1 MVTKIQP
8 MDKMPSTQPDD
19 EGVAYY
25 PQFQQISLSA
35 LVPIEYVNLDL
46 APAIPREVLLGS
58 LRDGRLRV
66 HSPIKVKFA
75 MEGRHII
82 AEAVELNEFGFG
94 ENPSA
99 ALVDL
104 QRAIAELYF
113 TLEEEQDH
121 LGKDLQNVWTEIQ
134 EKIRKHDDQDT

>member
-8 MDKMPSTQPDD
+8 LDKMPSAQPDD
-19 EGVAYY
+19 EGVAHY
-25 PQFQQISLSA
+25 PHFQQIPLST
-35 LVPIEYVNLDL
+35 LVPIEDVNLDL
-46 APAIPREVLLGS
+46 APVIPSEVLLGY

-66 HSPIKVKFA
+66 HSPIKVKFTT
-75 MEGRHII
+75 EGKHII

-99 ALVDL
+99 ALIDL

-121 LGKDLQNVWTEIQ
+121 LGKDLQNVWAEIQ
-134 EKIRKHDDQDT
+134 EKIRKHDD

>member
-1 MVTKIQP
+1 MVTKIQELH
-8 MDKMPSTQPDD
+8 KTLALQPDD
-19 EGVAYY
+19 EGVAHY
-25 PQFQQISLSA
+25 PYFQQIPLSA

-46 APAIPREVLLGS
+46 APAIPSEVLLGC
-58 LRDGRLRV
+58 LRDGRLHV

-75 MEGRHII
+75 TEGKHII

-99 ALVDL
+99 ALIDL

-121 LGKDLQNVWTEIQ
+121 LGKDLQNVWAEIQ
-134 EKIRKHDDQDT
+134 EKIRKHDDQGT

>member
-1 MVTKIQP
+1 MVTKIVHLRQQTDP
-8 MDKMPSTQPDD
+8 LPSH
-19 EGVAYY
+19 EGESFL
-25 PQFQQISLSA
+25 PL
-35 LVPIEYVNLDL
+35 EYVPVDL
-46 APAIPREVLLGS
+46 ESVVPSETLLGS

-75 MEGRHII
+75 TEGKHII

-99 ALVDL
+99 ALIDL

-121 LGKDLQNVWTEIQ
+121 LGKDLQNVWAEIQ
-134 EKIRKHDDQDT
+134 EKIRKHDDQGT